1 MRRSLL
7 LAIFALLSM
16 ENALCQTD
24 SALVRMREFV
34 RNISVFNRIL
44 PQEKVYLHLD
54 NTGYFQGERIWFKAY
69 AVRTDRNRLGSVSK
83 VLYVDLLN
91 PFGEIEATQKV
102 KLENGQGHG
111 DFALDSLRTTGFYEI
126 RAYTRYNANFDSTGV
141 FSRVIPIYKR
151 PSTADDFSKPEIDEV
166 YNVYRSASATD
177 TLSAHKARKHR
188 NNQPLDVAFY
198 PEGGHLVRG
207 LTTNV
212 AFSVSLPDST
222 ALDSCSGT
230 LCTASGNPI
239 CQVNTLR

>member
-34 RNISVFNRIL
+34 RNISVFNCIL

-69 AVRTDRNRLGSVSK
+69 AVRTDHNRLGSVSK

-151 PSTADDFSKPEIDEV
+151 PSTAD
-166 YNVYRSASATD
+166 
-177 TLSAHKARKHR
+177 
-188 NNQPLDVAFY
+188 
-198 PEGGHLVRG
+198 
-207 LTTNV
+207 
-212 AFSVSLPDST
+212 
-222 ALDSCSGT
+222 AL
-230 LCTASGNPI
+230 
-239 CQVNTLR
+239 R